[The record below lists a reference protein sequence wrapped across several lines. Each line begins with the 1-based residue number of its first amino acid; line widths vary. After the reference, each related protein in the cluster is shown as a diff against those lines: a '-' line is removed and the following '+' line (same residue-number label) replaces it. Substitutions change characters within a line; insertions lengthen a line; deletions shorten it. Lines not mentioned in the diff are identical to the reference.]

1 MIERVDVAD
10 MIDHALAN
18 DAIEPI
24 DANEPIDP
32 MDSTLPT
39 EPMDRIELRLPMLRI
54 ESWDRHDH
62 LELPAS
68 CHMTTVPAVRDD
80 DSHRSADRLI
90 NRVGP
95 RPPRLLRR

>member
-1 MIERVDVAD
+1 MIERVDAAD

-54 ESWDRHDH
+54 ESRDRHDH
-62 LELPAS
+62 LEFPAS
-68 CHMTTVPAVRDD
+68 ATRPPYLRYEMTTPTART
-80 DSHRSADRLI
+80 DRLI